1 MPPISRI
8 NVEGSPP
15 PWGVTGIGG
24 FVSSALG
31 RVEREGGDLP
41 DEFCVSFCPWGER
54 NASSHALQAI
64 ADVFE
69 PRFRLVHFTS
79 CGRPYLVAV
88 LTGPDAIER
97 QRKTVDQL
105 PWSEHYHATRKDDR
119 LNLKLVAE
127 VEDIGAEPPESLGER
142 SLRQLFESG
151 ELDRL

>member
-1 MPPISRI
+1 MHDTERI
-8 NVEGSPP
+8 DIEGTPP

-24 FVSSALG
+24 FVRSAIG
-31 RVEREGGDLP
+31 RVEREGGKLP

-54 NASSHALQAI
+54 NAVSHALSTI

-88 LTGPDAIER
+88 MTGPDAADR
-97 QRKTVDQL
+97 QRRTLDHL
-105 PWSEHYHATRKDDR
+105 PWAEHYHGRWENGGLR
-119 LNLKLVAE
+119 LTLVAE
-127 VEDIGAEPPESLGER
+127 REDIGVEPPESLGER

-151 ELDRL
+151 DLQRL